1 MRGIKKK
8 IRNNRYL
15 RWTLIASNW
24 LFQGIPNA
32 DKTEQLYKIS
42 FTLFFTTIF
51 FLIFY
56 CNAVFSLI
64 NNLLLSLFVAHSV
77 NWCVNGNVY
86 VLLIHRLC
94 IAKLSKVKL
103 FVYFEGLQQRLSKQN
118 WILYSASFGSICRGE
133 LKEYSDID
141 ISIVRKPGF
150 LNGIKA
156 LFFSVVE
163 KKRADWLRVPLEL
176 YINDNPDSS
185 KKRFNAENNPVVLCD
200 PYGTISKHYSERL
213 TVAEAKQLNGVL

>member
-1 MRGIKKK
+1 M
-8 IRNNRYL
+8 
-15 RWTLIASNW
+15 
-24 LFQGIPNA
+24 
-32 DKTEQLYKIS
+32 
-42 FTLFFTTIF
+42 
-51 FLIFY
+51 
-56 CNAVFSLI
+56 
-64 NNLLLSLFVAHSV
+64 AHSV
-77 NWCVNGNVY
+77 NWYVNGNFY
-86 VLLIHRLC
+86 VLLIHRLRF
-94 IAKLSKVKL
+94 AKLSKVKL
-103 FVYFEGLQQRLSKQN
+103 FVYFDGLQQRLGKQN
-118 WILYSASFGSICRGE
+118 WILYCASFGSICRGQ

-141 ISIVRKPGF
+141 MSIVRKSGF